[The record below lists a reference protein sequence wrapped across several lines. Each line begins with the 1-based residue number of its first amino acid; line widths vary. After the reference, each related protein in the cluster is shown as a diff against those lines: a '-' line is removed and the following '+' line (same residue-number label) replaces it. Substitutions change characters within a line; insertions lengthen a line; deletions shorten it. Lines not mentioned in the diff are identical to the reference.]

1 MCLNFLYRPCG
12 FPGLVS
18 RLQDGQLLHDAL
30 HRREK
35 AEFRHLPP
43 PTQVLTNLSQTV
55 EELSGIPKTGKEQQQ
70 QTPTNPLRLNVN
82 QSHHTW
88 DYLCLE
94 TRSLVAQADVLL

>member
-1 MCLNFLYRPCG
+1 MMPYTEE
-12 FPGLVS
+12 
-18 RLQDGQLLHDAL
+18 
-30 HRREK
+30 RRQSSGI
-35 AEFRHLPP
+35 FPP
-43 PTQVLTNLSQTV
+43 PQVLTNLSQIV